1 MITRETEN
9 DYEQGANI
17 RSNDA
22 LHRLALGA
30 PHSEL
35 REIWQDS
42 HFQENHLESRF
53 YPILLDHI
61 EGNANAVSAG
71 LSALSKSE
79 VSELKDIFRTLLDDH
94 EWIAGVA
101 RTSLEILGKSPEKER
116 ALPPLR
122 FILSNRSIL
131 SSAFRRTPFGSLHQ
145 LRLQSL
151 LWT

>member
-42 HFQENHLESRF
+42 HFQENHLESKF

-61 EGNANAVSAG
+61 EGNDNAVSAG

-79 VSELKDIFRTLLDDH
+79 ISELKDIFRTLLNDH
-94 EWIAGVA
+94 EWIAGIA
-101 RTSLEILGKSPEKER
+101 RTSLEILGEEPRKKKG
-116 ALPPLR
+116 L
-122 FILSNRSIL
+122 
-131 SSAFRRTPFGSLHQ
+131 FRR
-145 LRLQSL
+145 
-151 LWT
+151 